1 MPAQTIIATL
11 SMHHSSW
18 ERYLNRDTAW
28 RFAYIPIEMH
38 STECNLASRVQQSDR
53 LQSQSHEANPED
65 TSSRN
70 GQKPVYLMTSQSE
83 IPNVDLSRL
92 TLEGNLEA
100 MSLWRG
106 SRQVAIACGFEP
118 YEADKIFEASRR
130 KYLERIVNTPQIAAA
145 NRMLRKPTF
154 KST

>member
-1 MPAQTIIATL
+1 
-11 SMHHSSW
+11 
-18 ERYLNRDTAW
+18 
-28 RFAYIPIEMH
+28 
-38 STECNLASRVQQSDR
+38 
-53 LQSQSHEANPED
+53 
-65 TSSRN
+65 
-70 GQKPVYLMTSQSE
+70 MTSQSE

-106 SRQVAIACGFEP
+106 SRQVAMVCGFEP

>member
-1 MPAQTIIATL
+1 
-11 SMHHSSW
+11 
-18 ERYLNRDTAW
+18 
-28 RFAYIPIEMH
+28 
-38 STECNLASRVQQSDR
+38 
-53 LQSQSHEANPED
+53 
-65 TSSRN
+65 
-70 GQKPVYLMTSQSE
+70 MTSQSE

-106 SRQVAIACGFEP
+106 SRQVAIACGIEP